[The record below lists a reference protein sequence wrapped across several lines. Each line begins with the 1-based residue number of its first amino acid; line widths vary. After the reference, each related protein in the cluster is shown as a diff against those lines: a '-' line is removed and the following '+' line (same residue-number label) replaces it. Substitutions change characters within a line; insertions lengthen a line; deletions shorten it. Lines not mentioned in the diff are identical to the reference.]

1 MSRIDSFVN
10 ISPSYTCIQESF
22 CICNFSR
29 ESNFLVRGLLFDR
42 SINLFISSLIML
54 HGEKMSSIYLLQ
66 VSGDENVGKKNNK
79 KTAFFSIAA
88 FCV

>member
-1 MSRIDSFVN
+1 
-10 ISPSYTCIQESF
+10 
-22 CICNFSR
+22 
-29 ESNFLVRGLLFDR
+29 
-42 SINLFISSLIML
+42 ML